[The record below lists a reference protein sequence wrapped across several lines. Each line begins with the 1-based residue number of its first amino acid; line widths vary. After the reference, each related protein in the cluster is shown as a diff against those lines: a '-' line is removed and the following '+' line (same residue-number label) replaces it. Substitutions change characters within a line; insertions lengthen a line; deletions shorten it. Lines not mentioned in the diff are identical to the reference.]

1 MGVSDPSTARGL
13 ATEVARTLRG
23 NGHVAYFAGGCVRDE
38 LLGLEPA
45 DYDIATDATPD
56 VVSGL
61 FARTA
66 EVGAHFGVVL
76 VHEGALTIEVA
87 TFRSDGAYSDRR
99 RPDEVT
105 FSDPESDAQRRDFTI
120 NALFLD
126 PLSADEAGVRGRDIH
141 GHVIDFVDGLG
152 DLERGVIRAVGD
164 PAQRLAEDHL
174 RALRAIRFAAR
185 FGFRIDDAT
194 QEAIA
199 EHARDLEGVSK
210 ERIGDELRRMMSG
223 GETRAVA
230 AWKLQFL
237 GLDGPVLGTN
247 VTEAP
252 RTLGRLI
259 GAAPLATCLAAWA
272 LDRREV
278 TEISQIAGLVA
289 AWRGNL
295 CLSNDERDDLR
306 AVLHGVATLERVW
319 AELGVAEQKRA
330 AASGWFDQAL
340 RIVSARDR
348 EQFVRVRKRVIQL
361 SQTPSGL
368 SPEPLVTGDDL
379 IGLGLE
385 PGPEFAR
392 LLNGIYDA
400 QLEDRVQTR
409 EQALELARTMG
420 V

>member
-1 MGVSDPSTARGL
+1 MSGSGSSAARAL
-13 ATEVARTLRG
+13 ATQVARTLRD
-23 NGHVAYFAGGCVRDE
+23 NGHVGYFAGGCVRDE
-38 LLGLEPA
+38 LLGLEPT
-45 DYDIATDATPD
+45 DYDVATDATPD

-61 FARTA
+61 FTRTA

-76 VHEGALTIEVA
+76 VREGSITVEVA
-87 TFRSDGAYSDRR
+87 TFRSDGPYSDRR

-105 FSDPESDAQRRDFTI
+105 FSDPESDAKRRDFTI

-141 GHVIDFVDGLG
+141 GHVIDYVDGLG
-152 DLERGVIRAVGD
+152 DIERGVIRAVGD
-164 PAQRLAEDHL
+164 PDQRLGEDHL

-210 ERIGDELRRMMSG
+210 ERIGDELRRMMSA
-223 GETRAVA
+223 GESRAVA

-237 GLDGPVLGTN
+237 GLDAPVLGAN

-252 RTLGRLI
+252 RTLGRLT
-259 GAAPLATCLAAWA
+259 GDAPFSTCLAAWA

-278 TEISQIAGLVA
+278 IEVSQIAGVVS
-289 AWRGNL
+289 AWRGAL
-295 CLSNDERDDLR
+295 CLSNDERDELR
-306 AVLHGVATLERVW
+306 DVLKGVATLERVW
-319 AELGVAEQKRA
+319 ADLGVAQQKRA
-330 AASGWFDQAL
+330 AASGWYPEAL

-348 EQFVRVRKRVIQL
+348 VQFVRIRKRVLQL
-361 SQTPSGL
+361 ARTPSGL
-368 SPEPLVTGDDL
+368 SPAPLVTGEDL
-379 IGLGLE
+379 IGLGLT
-385 PGPEFAR
+385 PGPNFAR
-392 LLNGIYDA
+392 ILDGLYDA
-400 QLEDRVQTR
+400 QLEDRVRTR
-409 EQALELARTMG
+409 DEGLELARSLG